1 MSDLTPGVLAVAEE
15 AFFRQAMSDTLKA
28 AGIACTTAGSGEQ
41 ALREAENPAVGVVV
55 LDLQLSDVPGLEL
68 LERLRALRHE
78 VRVIV
83 LSSAADQDL
92 ILRALR
98 NHACDYLAKPLHE
111 EELVLTVGRALRS
124 YRVEASRAALRR
136 RLGRLEAQLAYLS
149 EIPPADESTSPIER
163 VAQRSVEAV
172 ATVLGA
178 TKTSLML
185 LDDGGEQL
193 RVAAATGRS
202 LPPGEMNA
210 VKWGQEVAGL
220 ALSDGAAMVVADLAE
235 DPRFAGR
242 SAGERYASRSFVL
255 APCFGAGVA
264 RGVLC
269 ATDREGGAPFG
280 EDDLVLLR
288 ILAQQIGEILARAQA
303 GAQPGKAERS
313 SDEVTDSEL
322 ARAICEVLANE
333 IEPSRIVNAALRPIV
348 RALSAAPVS
357 LYLIDNGELVMQG
370 QCEGGGPGDR
380 SRLPVDRGL
389 TGTVLQTGRLVAA
402 QTPQSDPRFDVA
414 IDTPT
419 DSTVM
424 PLLCVPL
431 RLRGRV
437 VGVARAFTLADSC
450 PSAATGEMLSAA
462 LSAAVRNVL
471 LYRSLLESID
481 DVAEARRD
489 ARSRVNR

>member
-220 ALSDGAAMVVADLAE
+220 ALSDGAAMVAQLPVGAPQVAQ
-235 DPRFAGR
+235 
-242 SAGERYASRSFVL
+242 VL
-255 APCFGAGVA
+255 AFASAVA
-264 RGVLC
+264 RLSVRPC
-269 ATDREGGAPFG
+269 S
-280 EDDLVLLR
+280 VSM
-288 ILAQQIGEILARAQA
+288 
-303 GAQPGKAERS
+303 S
-313 SDEVTDSEL
+313 SVT
-322 ARAICEVLANE
+322 
-333 IEPSRIVNAALRPIV
+333 
-348 RALSAAPVS
+348 
-357 LYLIDNGELVMQG
+357 GF
-370 QCEGGGPGDR
+370 
-380 SRLPVDRGL
+380 LP
-389 TGTVLQTGRLVAA
+389 
-402 QTPQSDPRFDVA
+402 
-414 IDTPT
+414 
-419 DSTVM
+419 
-424 PLLCVPL
+424 PL
-431 RLRGRV
+431 RY
-437 VGVARAFTLADSC
+437 
-450 PSAATGEMLSAA
+450 
-462 LSAAVRNVL
+462 RNMPP
-471 LYRSLLESID
+471 
-481 DVAEARRD
+481 AEASCGYRQPSGKGPRLLD
-489 ARSRVNR
+489 GS